1 MNAPGA
7 LFTSGGACWH
17 CGAPV
22 GNQPVLATTPE
33 GVRPACCH
41 GCAAAIEGIH
51 QLGLGDYYRFRTDA
65 GRPPDAEA
73 LDDQALAPFT
83 VPELLA
89 GFTDTQENGL
99 TQLTLR
105 LEGLHCAAC
114 VWLIEQGLTALPGVE
129 AVRLN
134 LASAR
139 LQVTFDGGQV
149 TPLMLARR
157 LRQLGYRACL
167 PTREGRVLQARTA
180 YRQMLRRLLVAG
192 LCSMQA
198 MMYSTALYVGTFDDV
213 EAVYAQLF
221 RLTSFIV
228 ATPAIFYSGW
238 PFFSGAWYALRARTL
253 TMDVPVALAL
263 GLAWTGSVVALVRG
277 VGHIYF
283 ESLAMF
289 VFFLLISR
297 WLEQRQKLRSAEAHS
312 QLSDSLPAVAC
323 RWSTEQSAAPSP
335 EQDGWQA
342 IASHL
347 IKQGDCLRVQ
357 QGELIPVDAM
367 VTSGEALVEEALL
380 TGEAVPVKRSVGESV
395 MAGASVVEGQL
406 VVQAVSGAR
415 DSMVARLGQL
425 LDISEAEESRLHLYA
440 RDIVPWFIAAVLG
453 LAAFT
458 LWWHRD
464 AGLDLGLQYALAVLV
479 VTCPCALALAAP
491 LAVSAARSR
500 ALAEGVLIA
509 RPMQLLALA
518 GVDRAIFDKTGT
530 LTEGRFSVQ
539 RVHQLDA
546 GWPEQTL
553 LAVAAGLEQHAS
565 HPLARAIARLSE
577 PAPVT
582 DFAQA
587 RQGVTGYAL
596 GARWALHAAPAHL
609 LAAEDTFVGTV
620 VALYLLDGEAT
631 EKPVMLF
638 SLADTLRCDAADALQ
653 ALQQQGIASMLAS
666 GDRDIALQQLAAQ
679 LPVSEVRGDQ
689 TPEQKLAWVLALQ
702 QRGHRVLMTGD
713 GINDAR
719 ALAAADCAIAMADSS
734 ALARDAAGIY
744 LLRQSLLSLPW
755 LQRLSGATH
764 RTLRVNI
771 GWALGYN
778 LLAIPFAVAGLIPPW
793 LAAIGMS
800 ASSLLVSWNAGR
812 LRSWK

>member
-1 MNAPGA
+1 MNAPDA
-7 LFTSGGACWH
+7 LFTTDAPCWH
-17 CGAPV
+17 CGTPV
-22 GNQPVLATTPE
+22 GAQPVPAKTPE
-33 GVRPACCH
+33 GPQPACCH

-65 GRPPDAEA
+65 GRPPDTEA
-73 LDDQALAPFT
+73 RDDQALAPFT

-89 GFTDTQENGL
+89 GFIETQENGQ
-99 TQLTLR
+99 TRLTLR
-105 LEGLHCAAC
+105 IEGLHCAAC
-114 VWLIEQGLTALPGVE
+114 VWLIEHGLTALPGVE

-139 LQVTFDGGQV
+139 LTVTYDAQQV
-149 TPLMLARR
+149 TPLTLARR

-167 PTREGRVLQARTA
+167 PTREGRVLQARAA

-263 GLAWTGSVVALVRG
+263 ALAWTGSVVALVRG

-312 QLSDSLPAVAC
+312 QLSDSLPAVA
-323 RWSTEQSAAPSP
+323 RRKIADT
-335 EQDGWQA
+335 DTWQT

-347 IKQGDCLRVQ
+347 INPGDCLSVQ
-357 QGELIPVDAM
+357 QGELIPVDAT
-367 VTSGEALVEEALL
+367 VTDGEALVEEALL
-380 TGEAVPVKRSVGESV
+380 TGEAVPVKRVAGEAV
-395 MAGASVVEGQL
+395 LAGARVLEGHLVMQAQGSV
-406 VVQAVSGAR
+406 R

-440 RDIVPWFIAAVLG
+440 RHIVPWFIGGVLG
-453 LAAFT
+453 LAVFT

-518 GVDRAIFDKTGT
+518 EVDRAVFDKTGT

-539 RVHQLDA
+539 AVRHLDER
-546 GWPEQTL
+546 WPEHTL
-553 LAVAAGLEQHAS
+553 LGVAAGLERHAS
-565 HPLARAIARLSE
+565 HPLAKAIAAL
-577 PAPVT
+577 APPVPVDAFT
-582 DFAQA
+582 QV
-587 RQGVTGYAL
+587 RQGVSGIAAGET
-596 GARWALHAAPAHL
+596 WALRAASAALLSEQDPA
-609 LAAEDTFVGTV
+609 GTA
-620 VALYLLDGEAT
+620 VALYRQNADASET
-631 EKPVMLF
+631 PVMLF
-638 SLADTLRCDAADALQ
+638 FLADCLRPDAAEALQ
-653 ALQQQGIASMLAS
+653 KLHQQGITTMLAS
-666 GDRDIALQQLAAQ
+666 GDRDAAVQHVAAQ
-679 LPVSEVRGDQ
+679 LPISDARGAQ
-689 TPEQKLAWVLALQ
+689 TPEQKLAWITELQ
-702 QRGHRVLMTGD
+702 RLGHRVLMTGD

-719 ALAAADCAIAMADSS
+719 SLAAADCAIAMADSS

-744 LLRQSLLSLPW
+744 LLRQNLLALPW
-755 LQRLSGATH
+755 LQRLSCATH

-771 GWALGYN
+771 AWALGYN

>member
-1 MNAPGA
+1 MNAPGT
-7 LFTSGGACWH
+7 LFRADSPCWH
-17 CGAPV
+17 CGTPV
-22 GNQPVLATTPE
+22 GNQPVLAKTPE
-33 GVRPACCH
+33 GVQPACCH

-73 LDDQALAPFT
+73 QDDQALAPFT

-89 GFTDTQENGL
+89 GFTDTRENGQ

-105 LEGLHCAAC
+105 IEGLHCAAC
-114 VWLIEQGLTALPGVE
+114 VWLIEHGLTALPGVE

-139 LQVTFDGGQV
+139 LTVTYDAGTV

-312 QLSDSLPAVAC
+312 QLSDSLPAVA
-323 RWSTEQSAAPSP
+323 RRQSAE
-335 EQDGWQA
+335 EQDAWQM

-347 IKQGDCLRVQ
+347 INAGDCLRVQ
-357 QGELIPVDAM
+357 QGELIPVDAI
-367 VTSGEALVEEALL
+367 VTRGEALVEEALL
-380 TGEAVPVKRSVGESV
+380 TGEAVPVKRA
-395 MAGASVVEGQL
+395 AGASVLAGAKVVEGDL
-406 VVQAVSGAR
+406 ILQAQSGAR

-440 RDIVPWFIAAVLG
+440 RGIVPWFIAAVLG

-518 GVDRAIFDKTGT
+518 TVDRAVFDKTGT

-539 RVHQLDA
+539 AVRQLDDH
-546 GWPEQTL
+546 WPEETL

-565 HPLARAIARLSE
+565 HPLARAIATLAE
-577 PAPVT
+577 PAQVGG
-582 DFAQA
+582 FAQA
-587 RQGVTGYAL
+587 RQGVTGSAH
-596 GARWALHAAPAHL
+596 GAQWALHAAPEHL
-609 LAAEDTFVGTV
+609 LSEQDPVGTV
-620 VALYLLDGEAT
+620 VALFQLDAGAT

-638 SLADTLRCDAADALQ
+638 FLADSLRADAVDALQ
-653 ALQQQGIASMLAS
+653 LLREQGMTSMLAS
-666 GDRDIALQQLAAQ
+666 GDRDTTVQQLAAR
-679 LPVSEVRGDQ
+679 LPLSEARGDQ
-689 TPEQKLAWVLALQ
+689 TPEQKLAWIIGLQ
-702 QRGHRVLMTGD
+702 QQGHRVLMTGD

-719 ALAAADCAIAMADSS
+719 GLAAADCAIAMADSS

-744 LLRQSLLSLPW
+744 LLRQSLLALPW
-755 LQRLSGATH
+755 LQRLSRATH